1 MKHKLIQTHANISC
15 SSNNESIKQL
25 ANISSSTTLDTSLS
39 LSLILQG
46 VFLLS
51 ASVKFLK
58 IIRFQKCLPNL
69 HIFKHFWLSCII
81 GILLMQILKKLPVDE
96 LLIFIHWLKIVKI
109 QVLTWAELRVCLL
122 SDEDMTCG
130 PETWAQPTNKY
141 KWTLSN

>member
-81 GILLMQILKKLPVDE
+81 GILLMQIIKKLPVCRWVT
-96 LLIFIHWLKIVKI
+96 LL
-109 QVLTWAELRVCLL
+109 QPLTYNCKNSSFNLSWAESVFVVRWRYDLWTWDL
-122 SDEDMTCG
+122 ST
-130 PETWAQPTNKY
+130 AN
-141 KWTLSN
+141 